1 LWDRY
6 PLAPTPEA
14 VPSATVSVTVPA
26 AADPARRSPAAA
38 EPAAGTGAL
47 VPLVAL
53 GIVLGAAAAV
63 VVRRRRRP
71 GRTPPATAPGPAGA
85 EPPATAPA
93 APPDPAAPW
102 NAEIGWSAEGGSAR
116 FLVVATRTDTGA
128 DTVIA
133 ASPALAWPPAG
144 DDAIDA
150 LTAGADRLE
159 AALLAA
165 GWIAREPGS
174 AWYARRFGW
183 APVATPARRS
193 TPPPEPSAA
202 ASGRFVRRRPWPAGA
217 SVRWRCEIGWEFAL
231 RRGRFR
237 VLAYPPGGEDGRAI
251 GRSVAIA
258 SLPLAD
264 ADPKDQVHRQ
274 AVRRLAVALQA
285 AGWEPAGQGAR
296 WYASRFVWSGD
307 GEPPELP
314 DSIIHGKP
322 AQERAGG
329 GSRRHGP
336 A

>member
-1 LWDRY
+1 
-6 PLAPTPEA
+6 
-14 VPSATVSVTVPA
+14 V
-26 AADPARRSPAAA
+26 
-38 EPAAGTGAL
+38 
-47 VPLVAL
+47 
-53 GIVLGAAAAV
+53 
-63 VVRRRRRP
+63 
-71 GRTPPATAPGPAGA
+71 
-85 EPPATAPA
+85 
-93 APPDPAAPW
+93 PW

-128 DTVIA
+128 ETVIT

-150 LTAGADRLE
+150 LTAAADRLE
-159 AALLAA
+159 ASLLAA
-165 GWIAREPGS
+165 GWVAREPGS

-183 APVATPARRS
+183 APVAAPARRS
-193 TPPPEPSAA
+193 TPPPVPSPGP
-202 ASGRFVRRRPWPAGA
+202 SGRFVRRQPWPAGA

-237 VLAYPPGGEDGRAI
+237 VLAYPPGDEDGRAI
-251 GRSVAIA
+251 GRSVAFA

-285 AGWEPAGQGAR
+285 AGWEPAGHGAR
-296 WYASRFVWSGD
+296 WYASRYVWSGA

-314 DSIIHGKP
+314 DSIVHGKP

-336 A
+336 TG